1 MMNRKKFIQTSALA
15 TAGLLTLP
23 SLLTEAK
30 GKVKPVGLQL
40 YTLRDVIGQDPK
52 GVLKSVA
59 SWGYT
64 EVETYGYNNGK
75 LFGMPVAEF
84 KSYLD
89 TLGVKVVSGHYGI
102 NLAESGWEQACAD
115 AKAIGQ
121 KFVVVP
127 WMDKKYYATL
137 DDLKRTCEVLNK
149 AGEIAKRYDL
159 NMGYHN
165 HAFEFEQVEGKV
177 IFDEMLMLLDP
188 KLVGIEMDIYWV
200 VRAGKDPLTYFEK
213 HPGRFPLWHVKDMD
227 KENKDRNA
235 DVGTG
240 SIDFVKLFAEAKKAG
255 LKNYFIEQET
265 YPVNSL
271 LSAEN
276 SIKYIKTI
284 R

>member
-1 MMNRKKFIQTSALA
+1 MDRRRFIQNSALA
-15 TAGLLTLP
+15 AAGLLTMPAFLA
-23 SLLTEAK
+23 EAK
-30 GKVKPVGLQL
+30 GKAKPVGLQL
-40 YTLRDVIGQDPK
+40 YSLRDVIGNDPK

-64 EVETYGYNNGK
+64 EVETYGYNNGQ
-75 LFGMPVAEF
+75 LFGMSVADF

-102 NLAESGWEQACAD
+102 NLAENGWEQVCAD
-115 AKAIGQ
+115 AKAMGQ
-121 KFVVVP
+121 KYVVVP

-149 AGEIAKRYDL
+149 AGEVAKKYKL
-159 NMGYHN
+159 KMGYHN

-177 IFDEMLMLLDP
+177 IFDEMLTLLDP
-188 KLVGIEMDIYWV
+188 KLVSIEMDIYWV
-200 VRAGKDPLTYFEK
+200 VRAGKDPLAYFEK

-227 KENKDRNA
+227 KSNQDRNA

-240 SIDFVKLFAEAKKAG
+240 SIDFTKLFARAKKAG

-265 YPVNSL
+265 YPVNSMQ
-271 LSAEN
+271 SIEN

>member
-1 MMNRKKFIQTSALA
+1 MDRRRFIQNSTLA
-15 TAGLLTLP
+15 AAGLLTLP
-23 SLLTEAK
+23 SFFTEAK
-30 GKVKPVGLQL
+30 GKAVPVGLQL
-40 YTLRDVIGQDPK
+40 YSLRDVIGNDPK

-59 SWGYT
+59 AWGYT

-75 LFGMPVAEF
+75 LFGMSVTEF

-89 TLGVKVVSGHYGI
+89 TLGVTVVSGHYGI
-102 NLAESGWEQACAD
+102 NLAEKGWEQVCAD

-149 AGEIAKRYDL
+149 AGEVAKKYKL
-159 NMGYHN
+159 EMGYHN

-177 IFDEMLMLLDP
+177 IFDEMLTLLDP
-188 KLVGIEMDIYWV
+188 KLVSIEMDIYWV
-200 VRAGKDPLTYFEK
+200 VRAGKDPVAYFEK

-227 KENKDRNA
+227 KENQDRNA

-240 SIDFVKLFAEAKKAG
+240 SIDFTKLFAQAKKAG

-265 YPVNSL
+265 YPVNSMQ
-271 LSAEN
+271 SIEN

>member
-1 MMNRKKFIQTSALA
+1 MDRRKFIQNSTLA
-15 TAGLLTLP
+15 ATGLLTLP
-23 SLLTEAK
+23 SFLAEAK
-30 GKVKPVGLQL
+30 GKSRPVGLQL
-40 YTLRDVIGQDPK
+40 YSLRDVIGKDPK

-59 SWGYT
+59 TWGYT
-64 EVETYGYNNGK
+64 EVETYGYNNGQ

-89 TLGVKVVSGHYGI
+89 TLGITVVSGHYGI
-102 NLAESGWEQACAD
+102 NLAESGWEQVCAD
-115 AKAIGQ
+115 AKATGQ

-149 AGEIAKRYDL
+149 AGEVAKKYKL
-159 NMGYHN
+159 QMGYHN
-165 HAFEFEQVEGKV
+165 HAFEFEQVGGKV
-177 IFDEMLMLLDP
+177 IFDEMLTLLDP
-188 KLVGIEMDIYWV
+188 KLVSIEMDIYWV
-200 VRAGKDPLTYFEK
+200 VRAGFDPIAYFEK

-240 SIDFVKLFAEAKKAG
+240 SIDFTKLFAQAKKAG

-265 YPVNSL
+265 YPVNSMQ
-271 LSAEN
+271 SIEN

>member
-1 MMNRKKFIQTSALA
+1 MDRRRFIQSSTLA

-23 SLLTEAK
+23 SFFVEAK
-30 GKVKPVGLQL
+30 EKGKPVGLQL
-40 YTLRDVIGQDPK
+40 YSLRDVIGNDPK

-89 TLGVKVVSGHYGI
+89 SLGVKVVSGHYGI
-102 NLAESGWEQACAD
+102 NLAESGWEQVCAD
-115 AKAIGQ
+115 AKAMGQ

-149 AGEIAKRYDL
+149 AGEVAKKYKL
-159 NMGYHN
+159 KMGYHN

-177 IFDEMLMLLDP
+177 IFDEMLTLLDP
-188 KLVGIEMDIYWV
+188 KLVSIEMDIYWV
-200 VRAGKDPLTYFEK
+200 VRAGKDPVAYFEK

-227 KENKDRNA
+227 KTNQDRNA

-240 SIDFVKLFAEAKKAG
+240 SIDFTKLFAQAKKAG

-265 YPVNSL
+265 YPVNSMQ
-271 LSAEN
+271 SVEN